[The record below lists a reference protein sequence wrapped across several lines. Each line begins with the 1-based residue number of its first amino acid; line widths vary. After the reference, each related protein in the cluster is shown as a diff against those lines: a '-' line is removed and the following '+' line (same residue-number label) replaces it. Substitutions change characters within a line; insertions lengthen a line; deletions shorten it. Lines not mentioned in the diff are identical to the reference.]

1 MRVEQGE
8 IWLVPFPF
16 SDLRGRK
23 VRPVF
28 VVSKDQFNDSSDDI
42 IVCGVTSN
50 LSKDYYTV
58 SLDKKDLEEGNLL
71 GASYIKAEN
80 ILRIDKKLLIKK
92 IGKAKKHIFVDVLK
106 RLNFIFR

>member
-16 SDLRGRK
+16 SDFSGRK

-28 VVSKDQFNDSSDDI
+28 VISNNKFNDYSDDL

-50 LSKDYYTV
+50 VSKDYYAV
-58 SLDKKDLEEGNLL
+58 SLDKKDLEEGSLF
-71 GASYIKAEN
+71 GASYIKVEN

-92 IGKAKKHIFVDVLK
+92 IGKAKKHISLAARK
-106 RLNFIFR
+106 KLETIFR